1 MNAPPQLERFE
12 LRPAPG
18 ERIVGDR
25 LLGATPNYLFLH
37 GLGSVRAGEKSTAL
51 LAHARTRGRGC
62 LRFDFR
68 GHGESTGRIGHA
80 TISELIGDTHAILD
94 GNTPAI
100 LVGSSLGGL
109 VAAFVAAARPA
120 DVVGLVLIAPALG
133 FLPRMER
140 RLHPAGRLRTS
151 QDYAFTVDPRVLAD
165 ARQLDEELLP
175 TRLPMPVLIAH
186 GTADDT
192 VPPVLSERFF
202 AAIPHPRKE
211 LWLVPG
217 GDHRLN
223 QPIAAIWRR
232 MDALLG

>member
-1 MNAPPQLERFE
+1 MSPPPQLEHFE

-18 ERIVGDR
+18 VRIVGDR
-25 LLGATPNYLFLH
+25 LPGTAPHYLFLH
-37 GLGSVRAGEKSTAL
+37 GLGSVRAGEKSASL
-51 LAHARTRGRGC
+51 LAHAHARGRGC

-80 TISELIGDTHAILD
+80 TVGELIADTHAILT
-94 GNTPAI
+94 GNVPAI

-140 RLHPAGRLRTS
+140 RLDAAGRLRTS
-151 QDYAFTVDPRVLAD
+151 TGYAFPVDPRVLAD
-165 ARQLDEELLP
+165 ARQLDEAALP
-175 TRLPMPVLIAH
+175 TQLPMPVLVAH
-186 GTADDT
+186 GTADET

-202 AAIPHPRKE
+202 AAIPHARKD

-223 QPIAAIWRR
+223 RPIAAIWQR